1 MARFLLFKMHHFKDY
16 YALQNKYYFFL
27 VIEFGE
33 GKLGGGKN
41 KKNGILYAP
50 GLLLHRFHTF
60 LKLKSIIFNC
70 GFSIK
75 VTREK
80 IGENCLN
87 YALFRSE
94 KCPHFYYKNIMVL
107 LRTLF
112 GTKENL

>member
-50 GLLLHRFHTF
+50 GLLLHRFHPF
-60 LKLKSIIFNC
+60 
-70 GFSIK
+70 FSIK
-75 VTREK
+75 INYFQLRFLYK
-80 IGENCLN
+80 IHL
-87 YALFRSE
+87 
-94 KCPHFYYKNIMVL
+94 
-107 LRTLF
+107 
-112 GTKENL
+112 